1 MVGRLSEQARLCG
14 GRALYLDVLGDR
26 NLLHRLSHLHKL
38 RCAGFGVSFE
48 LPAFGPVIGAV
59 VVTDIAQ
66 QQAGFSP
73 MNDQPDVAAH
83 PNRPKPVIF
92 RAIEL
97 MELQSWMSR
106 VQLEIEGRSL
116 DGLLLLAS
124 QL

>member
-1 MVGRLSEQARLCG
+1 M
-14 GRALYLDVLGDR
+14 
-26 NLLHRLSHLHKL
+26 
-38 RCAGFGVSFE
+38 SFE

-73 MNDQPDVAAH
+73 MNDQPDIAAH

-97 MELQSWMSR
+97 MELQSRMSR
-106 VQLEIEGRSL
+106 VQLEIEGRGL
-116 DGLLLLAS
+116 DRLLLVAGELGQAVRKCVGDPEFHARVS
-124 QL
+124 MVPCTGLVTLGALHRG